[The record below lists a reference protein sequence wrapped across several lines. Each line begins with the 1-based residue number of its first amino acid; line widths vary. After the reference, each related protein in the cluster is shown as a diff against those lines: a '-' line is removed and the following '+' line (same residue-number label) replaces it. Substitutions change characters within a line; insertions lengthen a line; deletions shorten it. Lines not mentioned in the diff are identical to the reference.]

1 MKSAIGIG
9 IKGTSKPKRPTAKVL
24 VVSDETHKQLKDYAI
39 KMGYKTQYIADEAV
53 TEYLKRKETK

>member
-24 VVSDETHKQLKDYAI
+24 DVSDEIHKRLKDYAM

>member
-9 IKGTSKPKRPTAKVL
+9 IKGTNKPKRPTAKVL
-24 VVSDETHKQLKDYAI
+24 VVSDETHKRLKDYAI

-53 TEYLKRKETK
+53 AEYLKRKAQQ